1 VSRQREILALLTA
14 AATLAGAGAAPAK
27 SRPTRPC
34 DPPRSGYIACL
45 QVLYQHAPDG
55 SANQIRVTARLMQRV
70 NRCPAR
76 PGRRVVTLLRSGQ
89 ERLGRARDTGT
100 CRGGVMRWSVRFGPA
115 RTQAWQLQP
124 GDSVDAS
131 WTGTTAKTSVEI
143 SPPATPPAL
152 SRVPGGPG
160 PGS

>member
-1 VSRQREILALLTA
+1 VSRQREILALLAA
-14 AATLAGAGAAPAK
+14 AATLGGAGAAAAK
-27 SRPTRPC
+27 THPTRPC
-34 DPPRSGYIACL
+34 DPPRSGYVACL

-55 SANQIRVTARLMQRV
+55 SADQIRVTARLVQRV
-70 NRCPAR
+70 DRCPAR
-76 PGRRVVTLLRSGQ
+76 PGRRVVTLVRSDR

-115 RTQAWQLQP
+115 RTHDWQLQP

-131 WTGTTAKTSVEI
+131 WTGTRAKTSVEI
-143 SPPATPPAL
+143 SPPAAPPSP
-152 SRVPGGPG
+152 SRAPGAAG